1 MEEQEQQVESF
12 VRDWP
17 ASSSAGKE
25 GFIAMWQQ
33 VQGLSGATLE
43 FHARPG
49 VSYSLRGICRD
60 RASRP
65 LFVMVDVI
73 DDDPR
78 WLSVCFYG
86 EDVTDPEQRGDL
98 VPGGLLGE
106 DGLCFDIDEAD
117 PSVLDY
123 VRQRIDEAYAAAS
136 TT

>member
-1 MEEQEQQVESF
+1 MEQQQVELF

-17 ASSSAGKE
+17 ASSLAGKE
-25 GFIAMWQQ
+25 GFIALWQQ

-106 DGLCFDIDEAD
+106 DGLCFDIDEAE

-123 VRQRIDEAYAAAS
+123 VRQRIDEAYTTAS
-136 TT
+136 TA

>member
-1 MEEQEQQVESF
+1 MEQQQQQVQSF
-12 VRDWP
+12 VRGWP
-17 ASSSAGKE
+17 ASSSAGRE
-25 GFIAMWQQ
+25 AFVALWQQ
-33 VQGLSGATLE
+33 VQGLSDATLE

-49 VSYSLRGICRD
+49 VSYSLRGICRG

-65 LFVMVDVI
+65 LFVMIDVI

-86 EDVTDPEQRGDL
+86 EDVTDPELRGDL

-106 DGLCFDIDEAD
+106 DGLCFDIDKTD

-123 VRQRIDEAYAAAS
+123 VRQRIDEAYTAAS
-136 TT
+136 SA

>member
-1 MEEQEQQVESF
+1 MEQQQQQVESF

-17 ASSSAGKE
+17 ASYSAGKD
-25 GFIAMWQQ
+25 GFVALWQQ
-33 VQGLSGATLE
+33 VQGFSGAALE

-49 VSYSLRGICRD
+49 VSYSLRGIWRD

-123 VRQRIDEAYAAAS
+123 VRQRIDEAYTVAS
-136 TT
+136 TA